1 MVKLIEEKKYF
12 VIVLLIFITFTY
24 LTKEKPKEEILF
36 SEQEKNIISEET
48 IEEEVIFIHIAGNVN
63 KPGVYKV
70 EEGSR
75 LDDVIILAGID
86 DIEILDRFFN
96 RAKLLVDGEKIYVPF
111 PEEIDKEEESF
122 DFFEISTGDKKININ
137 GADIKDLM
145 SLSGIGEMK
154 ARDIIAFREKNG
166 NFKKIDD
173 IMLVKGIG
181 KATFEK
187 IKDLIKT

>member
-1 MVKLIEEKKYF
+1 MQGIQNLPH
-12 VIVLLIFITFTY
+12 T
-24 LTKEKPKEEILF
+24 
-36 SEQEKNIISEET
+36 QISEET